1 MQKIFS
7 CRQAAELE
15 KLAKENFAIP
25 PFLMMENAAKAMAD
39 FVEEKS
45 VAGQDEVCK
54 SVLIVCGKGNNGGD
68 GYALARLLQD
78 KFDVTVAALE
88 PPTADEAK
96 AQYEMCKRL
105 GVKIEEISK
114 DTNTAESADVGRLE
128 KISKALA
135 SGDFVIDCIYGSGFH
150 GELSPNI
157 KKIIDIMNA
166 SRAIKIACDI
176 PSALEFAA
184 DYTITMGC
192 QKLALYSDKAKAVCG
207 EIIVADLGISRHK
220 FENPNHSKPEDSS
233 HCQTEN
239 QNSRHCQSE
248 MRDSSHCQSEGQ
260 DSRHCESEGRS
271 NLYLIQ
277 PGDRELPL
285 RKDRA
290 AHKGK
295 YGHTAVMCGDK
306 AGAAILSATAAMNF
320 GSGLTSLIKTQ
331 ESNLNQ
337 FRISPSLMIADSIP
351 KKTTCIAMG
360 SGFTEFPKQ
369 AASTLLEWF
378 KSSKSPAAVLDA
390 GVLTSP
396 EFPPFL
402 KELNECEGT
411 RIVLTPHLSELSKL
425 LEVCISWSRA
435 GAISSAASSA
445 SATGNSQQFSE
456 ISSLSANLPPEICSI
471 TALANSPEV
480 KITAG
485 NFLTSLFPR
494 TTVIMKSANTFI
506 ASGGETFII
515 ADGAQ
520 SLAKGGSGDILAGL
534 TAALLAQGYTARSA
548 AITAAEH
555 HALLSQELGPQAYNL
570 TPEKLLEELYKSF

>member
-25 PFLMMENAAKAMAD
+25 PFLMMENAARAMAD

-45 VAGQDEVCK
+45 VAGQNEVCK

-96 AQYEMCKRL
+96 AQYEMCRRL

-114 DTNTAESADVGRLE
+114 GANTTESADVSHLE
-128 KISKALA
+128 KICKVLA
-135 SGDFVIDCIYGSGFH
+135 SGDFVIDCIYGTGFH

-157 KKIIDIMNA
+157 KKIIDIMNV

-233 HCQTEN
+233 HCQ
-239 QNSRHCQSE
+239 SE
-248 MRDSSHCQSEGQ
+248 SQ
-260 DSRHCESEGRS
+260 DSRHCEAEGRS
-271 NLYLIQ
+271 NLYLIN
-277 PGDRELPL
+277 PDDRVLPL

-306 AGAAILSATAAMNF
+306 AGAAILSASSAMKF
-320 GSGLTSLIKTQ
+320 GSGLTSIVRTRD
-331 ESNLNQ
+331 SNLGQ
-337 FRISPSLMIADSIP
+337 FKISPSLMIADSLP
-351 KKTTCIAMG
+351 RKTTCIALG
-360 SGFTEFPKQ
+360 SGFSYFPEQ
-369 AASTLLEWF
+369 ATDELLKWF
-378 KSSKSPAAVLDA
+378 KSAESPAAVLDA
-390 GVLTSP
+390 AILTAP
-396 EFPPFL
+396 ETPAFL
-402 KELNECEGT
+402 AELNSIENA
-411 RIVLTPHLSELSKL
+411 RIVITPHLSELSRL
-425 LEVCISWSRA
+425 LEVCKA
-435 GAISSAASSA
+435 DGD
-445 SATGNSQQFSE
+445 FSV
-456 ISSLSANLPPEICSI
+456 P
-471 TALANSPEV
+471 ALAENPEAR
-480 KITAG
+480 ITAG
-485 NFLTSLFPR
+485 KFLTARFPQ
-494 TTVIMKSANTFI
+494 TTMIMKSANTYI
-506 ASGGETFII
+506 ASGDEIFII

-555 HALLSQELGPQAYNL
+555 HALLSQDLGPEAFNL
-570 TPEKLLEELYKSF
+570 TPEKLLEKLDKSI

>member
-25 PFLMMENAAKAMAD
+25 PFLMMENAARAMAD

-45 VAGQDEVCK
+45 VARQNEVCK

-88 PPTADEAK
+88 PSTADEAK
-96 AQYEMCKRL
+96 AQYEMCRRL
-105 GVKIEEISK
+105 GVKIEEISE
-114 DTNTAESADVGRLE
+114 DTNTADSAYVSRLD
-128 KISKALA
+128 KICETLA
-135 SGDFVIDCIYGSGFH
+135 SGDFVIDCIYGTGFH
-150 GELSPNI
+150 GKLSPNI

-233 HCQTEN
+233 HCQTER

-248 MRDSSHCQSEGQ
+248 MRDSSHFQSEGQ
-260 DSRHCESEGRS
+260 DARHCESEGRS

-295 YGHTAVMCGDK
+295 YGHTAEMCGDK

-320 GSGLTSLIKTQ
+320 GSGLTSIVESQ

-360 SGFTEFPKQ
+360 SGFTEFPIQ

-396 EFPPFL
+396 EFPQFL
-402 KELNECEGT
+402 KELNECEGA

-425 LEVCISWSRA
+425 LEVCISLAKARTV
-435 GAISSAASSA
+435 A

-456 ISSLSANLPPEICSI
+456 ISSLFANLPPEICSI

-548 AITAAEH
+548 AITASEH
-555 HALLSQELGPQAYNL
+555 HALLSQELGPQSYNL
-570 TPEKLLEELYKSF
+570 TPEKLLEKLDKSI

>member
-45 VAGQDEVCK
+45 VARQNEVCK

-68 GYALARLLQD
+68 GYALVRLLQN
-78 KFDVTVAALE
+78 KFDVTVISLE

-105 GVKIEEISK
+105 GVKIEEISE

-128 KISKALA
+128 KICKALA
-135 SGDFVIDCIYGSGFH
+135 SGDFVIDCIYGTGFH
-150 GELSPNI
+150 GELSPQI

-239 QNSRHCQSE
+239 QNSRLCESE
-248 MRDSSHCQSEGQ
+248 SQ
-260 DSRHCESEGRS
+260 DSRHCESKGRS
-271 NLYLIQ
+271 NLYLIE
-277 PGDRELPL
+277 PCDRELPL

-306 AGAAILSATAAMNF
+306 AGAAILAASSAMKF
-320 GSGLTSLIKTQ
+320 GSGLTSIVRTRD
-331 ESNLNQ
+331 SNLGQ
-337 FRISPSLMIADSIP
+337 FKISPSLMIADSLP
-351 KKTTCIAMG
+351 RKTTCIALG
-360 SGFTEFPKQ
+360 SGFSYFPEQ
-369 AASTLLEWF
+369 ATDELLKWF
-378 KSSKSPAAVLDA
+378 KSAESPAAVLDA
-390 GVLTSP
+390 AILTAP
-396 EFPPFL
+396 ETPAFL
-402 KELNECEGT
+402 AELNSIENA
-411 RIVLTPHLSELSKL
+411 RIVITPHLSELSRL
-425 LEVCISWSRA
+425 LEVCKA
-435 GAISSAASSA
+435 DGD
-445 SATGNSQQFSE
+445 FSV
-456 ISSLSANLPPEICSI
+456 P
-471 TALANSPEV
+471 ALAENPEAR
-480 KITAG
+480 ITAG
-485 NFLTSLFPR
+485 KFLTARFPQ
-494 TTVIMKSANTFI
+494 TTMIMKSANTYI
-506 ASGGETFII
+506 ASGDEIFII

-555 HALLSQELGPQAYNL
+555 HALLSQDLGPEAFNL
-570 TPEKLLEELYKSF
+570 TPEKLLEKLDKSI

>member
-45 VAGQDEVCK
+45 VAGQNKVCK

-78 KFDVTVAALE
+78 KLDVTVISLE

-96 AQYEMCKRL
+96 AQYEMCERL

-114 DTNTAESADVGRLE
+114 DTNTAESADVSHIE
-128 KISKALA
+128 KICKTLA
-135 SGDFVIDCIYGSGFH
+135 PGDFVIDCIYGTGFH
-150 GELSPNI
+150 GELSPQI

-220 FENPNHSKPEDSS
+220 FENPKHSKPENSS
-233 HCQTEN
+233 HCQTER

-248 MRDSSHCQSEGQ
+248 SQ

-360 SGFTEFPKQ
+360 SGFTEFPKR
-369 AASTLLEWF
+369 AASALLEWF

-396 EFPPFL
+396 EFPQFL
-402 KELNECEGT
+402 KELNECEGA

-425 LEVCISWSRA
+425 LEVCISWAKA
-435 GAISSAASSA
+435 GAISNAASGA
-445 SATGNSQQFSE
+445 SATGNSQQSSE
-456 ISSLSANLPPEICSI
+456 SFSLSANLSPEICSI

-506 ASGGETFII
+506 ASEGETFII

-555 HALLSQELGPQAYNL
+555 HAVLSQELGPQSYNL
-570 TPEKLLEELYKSF
+570 TPEKLLEELYKSV